1 MAKELIKIN
10 KADNVAVATR
20 QLNLGGIVNLDG
32 ERITVTSDIAKGHK
46 VALHDIKKG
55 EDVIKYGITI
65 GKANKDIRT
74 GELVHFNI
82 DELEQVY
89 PPFDEKKIKAKIS
102 SLISLTDFS
111 STPSIRCYKRADG
124 EYGIRNYLWAV
135 LTDDYYRDIE
145 GIFNFHE
152 SDLDRIALIRKNP
165 NCGAMIIISDG
176 DRKKALEEMF
186 ASDERVS
193 VFSPD
198 EDIEEER
205 ERLSDLLADEEKT
218 YCKLSEISFAIRS
231 DNPENRTAVVA
242 NTFLAR
248 CSEVIVQF
256 GGKIMFTETIKMLN
270 SASELLERCIDKD
283 VYDKALALF
292 KEHEPERRTE
302 NSKRLFF
309 SGLSNVR
316 EVSAGN
322 VWTIGDNVIAGVLRE
337 GERMTHPGIFL
348 CDSPEGDGAIIEAVC
363 SGASLI
369 FAPNDNE
376 KKILS
381 PVPVVSIASD
391 PENVMTDF
399 NASDILEEEME
410 FIIDEFFHYLV
421 SIANGRSLTDNEKI
435 L

>member
-1 MAKELIKIN
+1 MAKELIRIN

-32 ERITVTSDIAKGHK
+32 QRLTVTSDIAKGHK
-46 VALHDIKKG
+46 VALHDIRKG
-55 EDVIKYGITI
+55 EDIIKYGIAI

-89 PPFDEKKIKAKIS
+89 PPYNEDNIKEKID
-102 SLISLTDFS
+102 SLIPLADFS
-111 STPSIRCYKRADG
+111 TTPSIRGYRRADG
-124 EYGIRNYLWAV
+124 ECGIRNYLWAV
-135 LTDDYYRDIE
+135 LTDDYYREIE

-152 SDLDRIALIRKNP
+152 SDLQRIALIRKNP
-165 NCGAMIIISDG
+165 NCGALIVIAEG

-186 ASDERVS
+186 SKDDRVK

-198 EDIEEER
+198 EDIEEEK
-205 ERLSDLLADEEKT
+205 ERLSDILADEDKT
-218 YCKLSEISFAIRS
+218 YFKMSEISFAIRTDS
-231 DNPENRTAVVA
+231 PENRTAVVA
-242 NTFLAR
+242 NTFIAR

-256 GGKIMFTETIKMLN
+256 GGRIMFTETIKMLN
-270 SASELLERCIDKD
+270 SASELLERCINKD

-292 KEHEPERRTE
+292 TEHEAERRTE
-302 NSKRLFF
+302 NTKRLFF

-337 GERMTHPGIFL
+337 GERMNHAGIFL
-348 CDSPEGDGAIIEAVC
+348 CDSPEGDEAIISAVC
-363 SGASLI
+363 SGASII

-376 KKILS
+376 RKILS

-399 NASDILEEEME
+399 NASDILDEEID